1 MKLGDVI
8 KTYRSRNNVS
18 LRQFEEKS
26 GLSRSYISL
35 LERDK
40 VESPTYKSIEK
51 TAAGMGITVDSLLS
65 LLDDEQNIS
74 LEDADTVT
82 PPAVRVNVY
91 GKIPAGTPLEAIE
104 DVIDW
109 EEIPSDWC
117 RGGKEY
123 FALQVEGDS
132 MYPVYLEGDIIICQV
147 QPDFEDGQDCVVFIN
162 GYDATL
168 KRCYHLPS
176 GIRLLPINPSYPPRS
191 YTAEEGA
198 SSDDPK
204 VRILGVVRE
213 IRRKM

>member
-1 MKLGDVI
+1 MENFFGSNVRFLRRLHNLTQEQLANRLG
-8 KTYRSRNNVS
+8 
-18 LRQFEEKS
+18 
-26 GLSRSYISL
+26 
-35 LERDK
+35 
-40 VESPTYKSIEK
+40 YKSFTTIQKWETEK
-51 TAAGMGITVDSLLS
+51 AEPTLSTITEVADVFGVK
-65 LLDDEQNIS
+65 
-74 LEDADTVT
+74 LEDLVNHDFTAGDNSALT

-123 FALQVEGDS
+123 FALQVEGNS

-147 QPDFEDGQDCVVFIN
+147 QPDFEDGQDCVVFVN

-168 KRCYHLPS
+168 KRCYHIPS
-176 GIRLLPINPSYPPRS
+176 GIRLMPINPSYPPRS
-191 YTAEEGA
+191 YTADEGA
-198 SSDDPK
+198 GADDPK
-204 VRILGVVRE
+204 VRVLGVVRE